1 MGVEPTRNGATIRR
15 VNHFTTATK
24 LFPNS
29 IAWRR
34 MLLYYISEHSST
46 LFLQKKVINFTELPY
61 ERLEGIRY
69 KQMRRRRMNNTPR
82 SICAVDDAL

>member
-1 MGVEPTRNGATIRR
+1 MVISDSLLYPPTTVTMIVTMMSRNGSTMR
-15 VNHFTTATK
+15 
-24 LFPNS
+24 LS
-29 IAWRR
+29 G
-34 MLLYYISEHSST
+34 LIS
-46 LFLQKKVINFTELPY
+46 KIVINFTELPY